1 MQYYFGSRMVLLYTA
16 AANTPFPCVTRS
28 LLHYSSSS
36 CTVSSLLCEPWL
48 CCCAVLEASP
58 RCLTGAVCVSLCW
71 SPGGDRASG
80 VCSSSVL
87 ESGSSCCCHGLGH
100 TRGPGL
106 KAVMLCAHAAPSW
119 SCPSAACQRLCW

>member
-1 MQYYFGSRMVLLYTA
+1 MVLLYTA

-87 ESGSSCCCHGLGH
+87 ERGAAAAAMGWG
-100 TRGPGL
+100 TREG
-106 KAVMLCAHAAPSW
+106 
-119 SCPSAACQRLCW
+119 QD